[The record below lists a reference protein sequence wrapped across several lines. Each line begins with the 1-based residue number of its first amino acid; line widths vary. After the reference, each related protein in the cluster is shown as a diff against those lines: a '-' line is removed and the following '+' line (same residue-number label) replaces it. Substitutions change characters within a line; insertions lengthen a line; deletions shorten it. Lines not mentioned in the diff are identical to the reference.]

1 MDRAS
6 GAHIYNQVNGGLED
20 NPAWEPRHVDIVSSG
35 DDTFESRR
43 ALYSQVERGF
53 QTTYT
58 ADARAIEK
66 TELFKHNIVLMASQR
81 QPEGRT
87 IPRGVMSYEG
97 SSNNESLTLHAKFLQ
112 ATTKKHENL
121 TAIFTSNFSEGGLH
135 GRRTSSVVPDLGLRN
150 KTKYQNNTYYAS
162 KDTGWAQDAQRIAA
176 DLREG
181 KVPKSGND
189 LTVSSPNDYKT
200 LETRLLK
207 AFKPTKESSSQVM
220 YIDSAT
226 VTSPVL
232 VELAGKHLKAGGTVK
247 LSRSGDPETLKSE
260 NKLIDTLSYLNSNS
274 AGTLM
279 VGEYKDKVYDIT
291 HNNRIVRGDT
301 ISVGTA
307 RFSKSNLGNSNEVD
321 VTAIFQNGSEADKAR
336 KKYEETY
343 NYELVEKVTGNHFI
357 DFVHAQKITNRVNI
371 RVQAQVTPRMRQ
383 MVSAAGGI
391 STSSAGG
398 GVLSSSF
405 VEYNSR
411 IEGYT
416 PQSAY
421 FEADK
426 DLKYLQEIEA
436 DWFSKRT
443 WGETWGQLGNRGMI
457 SSMLIQTATDLN
469 NKAGS
474 WFSATKESV
483 DARMNLYY
491 RAKTTY
497 ESTVLPDIVRGGLDY
512 FENME
517 MNILGFYTAS
527 TGYAML
533 RNTAISSIKF
543 LARAVTG
550 DTLEN
555 SKSTTGKLIH
565 KILVAPGRISRSIAG
580 DVSSGLMSRVAH
592 ALDVLM
598 GFESKGSIQ
607 YAIDSATSEL
617 INLNKSTGDVTRSI
631 MRSGTRVV
639 QNNSFMRLTMVSF
652 ASEFF
657 INMHRAQ
664 SKIVAMMAKGEFR
677 KALVFTGR
685 MVFKKQR
692 NANSAKLGLR
702 YSFVKMGSAGLF
714 GIIML
719 DKITGYLGQHAGGID
734 VQRIDRANEILR
746 NAAAKIGAGNITP
759 VQMTNT
765 GNVGIDFSDNSFQNT
780 AKVLAALPRAVV
792 YGMKAFFTDLF
803 WGEHAGSM
811 QDILGPD
818 IVVKGQEMAAAQKAA
833 LMGNEKLAAAYVLLA
848 NQGADNFKDSLFKAD
863 MWRSWVVQATP
874 NPMIF
879 TFTWSMTQ
887 HRAGRSS
894 LSHEQ
899 EDVQEFGLTLQGP
912 VAVKIG
918 WSVDLPFRFKRQLG
932 KRAEEKAG
940 YGMWAFEYK
949 PGSSFASVIGATGF
963 LHLTDNIFK
972 IGAHFVSHML
982 HHTLSPFFQ
991 RRGMHSWAGVI
1002 RGAGELVGD
1011 IIDSDHQYMINPN
1024 KVGKGK
1030 GGIIS
1035 VPKISP
1041 ARALARILTLPATMP
1056 IYTAITVANMGL
1068 GLIQRGHWHLVFNN
1082 KSKFIQEFAKK
1093 ADGSLTKLGSIF
1105 ESSLKG
1111 NLGIDHITRAA
1122 VRELLDM
1129 DEASFHK
1136 EFGADKDFKQ
1146 YKRSINGILRERTIR
1161 NPWNVVSY
1169 LGDKSVSRSTRAL
1182 VASAHLGFAAL
1193 TGFALFLAHQARTD
1207 AYSGFEVQANQAY
1220 DLANRFTRWA
1230 ASKSADQV
1238 AALNNNNPTW
1248 LYRLASKIDYENGPD
1263 IFRGVLAFV
1272 RGGLLMFDTTGHSG
1286 TPNWMVAGAGVI
1298 AEGYMLA
1305 AAGLRGDEVTWDP
1318 ITNGGMWRLK
1328 KGGIQTPGIGST
1340 LLTWATGVLRAFVKG
1355 SYHPLGQD
1363 QYVMMGAFGLTY
1375 KDTDKD
1381 STDIVGRFA
1390 QYGTAMFFTSGFSES
1405 MVLRVGWE
1413 KRYYQESKYA
1423 ADIAAKPFGLRQ
1435 RMRDRQ
1441 IRSGK
1446 MYRDNVV
1453 AQATSWGLRAEI
1465 ARRNDLFRW
1474 VKNVDARD
1482 LAFIPGLISGDKS
1495 GLTDK
1500 LTIRRFKEPTSKAD
1514 QAMQRMI
1521 EQYSKDVVAS
1531 GDKPGNIEE
1540 LDEELDYQRSV
1551 LENTELGEKLGKLGL
1566 TVSMTPENFK
1576 ADTGFGY
1583 KLMLYGGL
1591 AAAATIALTAG
1602 VVAGAKFAYNK
1613 LGPGVRQKLGI
1624 IGNAA
1629 EQRIHQQIARA
1640 VTPVAKMITAFE
1652 LPGGKGAAMALQVG
1666 DDVYVKGRSPAYG
1679 SGMDEALEASKEVK
1693 ALEKK
1698 AKKMPLSEAEQNLLD
1713 AAKER
1718 ASIEDVFWSADDMQ
1732 KGPLRPFYRM
1742 LNKAHGLSKQVASLA
1757 KLKNVT
1763 FLETSVR
1770 LKRLTANIAEIHK
1783 DLTDL
1788 RSTLEQLGTADL
1800 DDGLRA
1806 SFEKGINRLEK
1817 LNQNL
1822 ENQSNRIKSVFEHFR
1837 KSLIDPNTGDLNKLH
1852 TTLSHGKTIIDIPGS
1867 SPTSLLD
1874 ELTTVQ
1880 KTLENLTPELTK
1892 AMEEVG
1898 EIKRVGTVGDIR
1910 GILEK
1915 LGISG
1920 KKLDIIADMEDVIKK
1935 STGSKPN
1942 SKFVDLSFV
1951 DESVE
1956 EFNRRLLTDV
1966 AQELE
1971 KDTPGAGKKLLE
1983 ELIEG
1988 VDEGNSGNV
1997 ARRLI
2002 ANHQAGTSEDI
2013 TARKRGKL
2021 TREEIKAVLNRLR
2034 GGKTTAEEANAALD
2048 ATIDHLY
2055 SKHSVGSSARMI
2067 SKGLFGGLAFRLGNV
2082 DFSIGL
2088 FKTSSQLLTG
2098 GLFLQL
2104 FSLKPLQTTAY
2115 YATRQNLKENT
2126 EQQRYEYAV
2135 ETRRAWIETVAGTAG
2150 TIVGSGAGVKLGS
2163 LIAGGVGNLMKA
2175 AASRILLLGRLA
2187 NFVSNFAMAGGPVG
2201 IGIKLVSMVTIG
2213 LLTDF
2218 AVRKLME
2225 DPESIMAQKGS
2236 KMSDPSYMGSLF
2248 TAVEEQNLKI
2258 FKYFQAKSRKILK
2271 ARYTNKGLDW
2281 KDSIIDVL
2289 YFGIW
2294 NPNKLEA
2301 PGVGPIR
2308 ALFDVIKNES
2318 ESRGLGAASTWEYAG
2333 LSPSTTVLRDFSS
2346 KSVLFYGNI
2355 FDMSASEITK
2365 QQSLAVMD
2373 PEGWAHE
2380 AMHES
2385 LFGGMAR
2392 SKIIGP
2398 NKDGSDPLGPAWIRD
2413 EFRSQMFKPLYMVD
2427 TSINA
2432 ELARRGDL
2440 NSQVLS
2446 NIVNQR
2452 SLMGRVASNIPE
2464 YDPRS
2469 GGNLNPGAYLIS
2481 VVDPTKFAMIFAEPK
2496 YSLESVTIHKKDEYA
2511 VTYNK
2516 HTHTGVY
2523 RGRFYPPISAK
2534 ATKTTK
2540 TPPGKPKARAPVKAS
2555 SVPIMSAMEIKMDPL
2570 LRALRNA
2577 ALKVAVKAKKLEEK
2591 LSNKAQVANVYFVPK
2606 VDVKKDDAHHIA
2618 TDTANKQH
2626 NRGNAFA
2633 ERLADVSHTGLI
2645 LGGHLTHDNHDIA
2658 TSRSVDTSD
2667 TGVANYRTDTF
2678 TA

>member
-20 NPAWEPRHVDIVSSG
+20 NPAWNLKPTDLYSASTDSIRYKIPFYSSKHQDTQNVIINASNRVDPKNVYLPEPFSNLLEGQNNNKTVVSSNTGINTLSKTRPASTDSSETSWGSRSKDIVENVRTKTLNQQVISQNKNL
-35 DDTFESRR
+35 DT
-43 ALYSQVERGF
+43 
-53 QTTYT
+53 
-58 ADARAIEK
+58 
-66 TELFKHNIVLMASQR
+66 
-81 QPEGRT
+81 
-87 IPRGVMSYEG
+87 
-97 SSNNESLTLHAKFLQ
+97 NN
-112 ATTKKHENL
+112 
-121 TAIFTSNFSEGGLH
+121 
-135 GRRTSSVVPDLGLRN
+135 
-150 KTKYQNNTYYAS
+150 
-162 KDTGWAQDAQRIAA
+162 
-176 DLREG
+176 
-181 KVPKSGND
+181 KS
-189 LTVSSPNDYKT
+189 VSSSSTIEN
-200 LETRLLK
+200 
-207 AFKPTKESSSQVM
+207 FKQ
-220 YIDSAT
+220 
-226 VTSPVL
+226 
-232 VELAGKHLKAGGTVK
+232 
-247 LSRSGDPETLKSE
+247 
-260 NKLIDTLSYLNSNS
+260 
-274 AGTLM
+274 
-279 VGEYKDKVYDIT
+279 
-291 HNNRIVRGDT
+291 HNNYSS
-301 ISVGTA
+301 ISDG
-307 RFSKSNLGNSNEVD
+307 
-321 VTAIFQNGSEADKAR
+321 
-336 KKYEETY
+336 
-343 NYELVEKVTGNHFI
+343 HFI

-527 TGYAML
+527 TGYALL

-639 QNNSFMRLTMVSF
+639 QNNSFMRMTMVSF

-664 SKIVAMMAKGEFR
+664 SKIVAMVTKGEFR

-719 DKITGYLGQHAGGID
+719 DKITGYLGQHVGGID

-759 VQMTNT
+759 LQMTNT

-932 KRAEEKAG
+932 KKAEEKAG

-949 PGSSFASVIGATGF
+949 PGSSFANVIGATGF
-963 LHLTDNIFK
+963 LHLTDNVFK

-1146 YKRSINGILRERTIR
+1146 YRRSINGILRERTIR

-1169 LGDKSVSRSTRAL
+1169 LRDKSISRSTRAL

-1238 AALNNNNPTW
+1238 AALNNNDPTW
-1248 LYRLASKIDYENGPD
+1248 LYKLASKIDYENGPD

-1640 VTPVAKMITAFE
+1640 VTPVAKMINAFE
-1652 LPGGKGAAMALQVG
+1652 VPGKGALMALQVG

-1679 SGMDEALEASKEVK
+1679 SGIDEALEASKEVK

-1713 AAKER
+1713 AARER

-1788 RSTLEQLGTADL
+1788 RSTLEQLGTTNL
-1800 DDGLRA
+1800 DDELRA
-1806 SFEKGINRLEK
+1806 SFEKGINRLEALHK
-1817 LNQNL
+1817 NL

-1837 KSLIDPNTGDLNKLH
+1837 KSIIDPTTGELNNLH
-1852 TTLSHGKTIIDIPGS
+1852 KTLSHGKTIIDIPGS

-1874 ELTTVQ
+1874 ELTAVQ

-1898 EIKRVGTVGDIR
+1898 EIKKVGTVGDIR
-1910 GILEK
+1910 AILEK

-1935 STGSKPN
+1935 STGSKPD

-1988 VDEGNSGNV
+1988 IDEGDSGDV

-2048 ATIDHLY
+2048 AAIDHLY
-2055 SKHSVGSSARMI
+2055 AKHSVGSSARMI
-2067 SKGLFGGLAFRLGNV
+2067 SKGIFGGLAFRLGNV

-2088 FKTSSQLLTG
+2088 FKTSGQLLTG

-2126 EQQRYEYAV
+2126 EQQKYEYAV

-2163 LIAGGVGNLMKA
+2163 LIAGGVGNLMRA

-2187 NFVSNFAMAGGPVG
+2187 NFISNFAMAGGPVG
-2201 IGIKLVSMVTIG
+2201 IGIKIVSMLTIG

-2225 DPESIMAQKGS
+2225 DPESIMAQKGA
-2236 KMSDPSYMGSLF
+2236 KMSDPGYMGSLF

-2308 ALFDVIKNES
+2308 ALFDVIKKES
-2318 ESRGLGAASTWEYAG
+2318 ESRGKPGAASTWVYAG

-2355 FDMSASEITK
+2355 FDMSASEVTK

-2440 NSQVLS
+2440 NSQVLA

-2481 VVDPTKFAMIFAEPK
+2481 VVDPTRFGMIFAEPK
-2496 YSLESVTIHKKDEYA
+2496 YSLKSVTNTSGEDYA
-2511 VTYNK
+2511 TSYNP

-2534 ATKTTK
+2534 AKK
-2540 TPPGKPKARAPVKAS
+2540 TPPGKPKARAPVKTS